1 MLADWESVLLM
12 LICLASRPMTRV
24 GPSSM
29 DFAYRSL
36 QIFLQDARGDRLS
49 TNIFFPSL
57 NE

>member
-49 TNIFFPSL
+49 TNIFFPES
-57 NE
+57 E